1 MPQTPYPP
9 PSNEPAAR
17 RQAGLESTFTETTE
31 GVGRPL
37 AQPDRGI
44 GDGMQAVTSNFKR
57 ALDRS
62 LHNDPMATLAM
73 AAVVGFV
80 LGAIWKA

>member
-1 MPQTPYPP
+1 MAQTSYPP
-9 PSNEPAAR
+9 PSPETATLKQGR
-17 RQAGLESTFTETTE
+17 LESTFSEVTDARERDR
-31 GVGRPL
+31 GVG
-37 AQPDRGI
+37 A
-44 GDGMQAVTSNFKR
+44 GMREVKSNFKR

-73 AAVVGFV
+73 AAIVGFA